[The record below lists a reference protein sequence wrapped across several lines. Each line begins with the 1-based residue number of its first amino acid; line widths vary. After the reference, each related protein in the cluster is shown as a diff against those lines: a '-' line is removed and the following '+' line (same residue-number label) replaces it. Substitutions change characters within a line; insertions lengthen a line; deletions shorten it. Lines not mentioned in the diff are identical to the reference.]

1 MAYSVLERPQ
11 GFTLSDNIHFYK
23 VQETSLPS
31 GTPCVF
37 AIYLENAAFESEF
50 YQFAS
55 VLDANHQTYI
65 DVSEI
70 VRNFSEQNLQ
80 FTDTLPMELK
90 SFIRYQVSLIINT
103 TTYSMGYVS
112 VLYGRFTPAQKNV
125 PIISSVRTY
134 EQYMFTDTLGK
145 RATLQPRIF
154 GYYGHQ
160 TLVPF
165 YFRNQT
171 ADSLDVFTQYYLG
184 ADLVVVAPPAPI
196 GITTSSGVANVLI
209 PLPDTVEYDRVYV
222 TLVDA
227 DNSVTETVLVY
238 AMRNNLPSYSR
249 TFVWINAMGGI
260 SMLQTLGEESQQA
273 ETKDSRFISEYS
285 TKNYSNPHKSN
296 LVVYNIQR
304 GINYETHTGP
314 LMREVYE
321 TLPDVLSNKYVWL
334 LENDKL
340 VAIQIDGLEL
350 DPIKTSE
357 TNYFSKIKWH
367 YILEA

>member
-1 MAYSVLERPQ
+1 MAYSVLEKPQ
-11 GFTLSDNIHFYK
+11 GFTLADNIHFYK
-23 VQETSLPS
+23 IQETSLPP

-70 VRNFSEQNLQ
+70 VRNFSEQNLT
-80 FTDTLPMELK
+80 FADALPQVLN
-90 SFIRYQVSLIINT
+90 SFIRYQVSLIINSG
-103 TTYSMGYVS
+103 TYSLGYVS

-145 RATLQPRIF
+145 RATLQSRIF

-160 TLVPF
+160 VLVPF

-171 ADSLDVFTQYYLG
+171 ADSLDVFTQYYL
-184 ADLVVVAPPAPI
+184 ADELIMGGYSPI
-196 GITTSSGVANVLI
+196 GITTSSGIANALVS
-209 PLPDTVEYDRVYV
+209 LPDDVEYDRVYV
-222 TLVDA
+222 SLVDA
-227 DNSVTETVLVY
+227 DTTVTETVLVY
-238 AMRNNLPSYSR
+238 AMRNPLPSYSR
-249 TFVWINAMGGI
+249 TFVWINAMGGLTL
-260 SMLQTLGEESQQA
+260 LQTLGEENQQA

-296 LVVYNIQR
+296 LVVYNVRR

-314 LMREVYE
+314 LMREVYD
-321 TLPDVLSNKYVWL
+321 TLQDLLSNKYVWL
-334 LENDKL
+334 LENGKL
-340 VAIQIDGLEL
+340 VAIQIDSLDN